1 MEDLACIPCNVDT
14 PEAKV
19 KLLVAQQ
26 EEKLDLLLKIRL
38 EEEKRIDAK
47 SKSLPPTV
55 PPSASH
61 SSRSLDS
68 APSASS
74 GPGFVAKTLAACGGW
89 SIIKPTHQQEW
100 KYDKACIY
108 YFISGPSGEQHVGW
122 VGINMDTVDTL
133 PTDLETL
140 EGVAEEWQRDP
151 LWLGMWVNYNRLG
164 FNT

>member
-1 MEDLACIPCNVDT
+1 MEDLACIPCNVDS

-74 GPGFVAKTLAACGGW
+74 GPGFVAKTLAACGG
-89 SIIKPTHQQEW
+89 
-100 KYDKACIY
+100 
-108 YFISGPSGEQHVGW
+108 
-122 VGINMDTVDTL
+122 
-133 PTDLETL
+133 
-140 EGVAEEWQRDP
+140 
-151 LWLGMWVNYNRLG
+151 
-164 FNT
+164 